1 MLVIVVIL
9 LIFGAVVRRKWGN
22 EAAKREEILRLVA
35 AASDEEAEI
44 AKIQAVDG
52 YDFRPEPPPQLEK
65 RYYCAVCCC
74 PTTTRCAQCKAVRY
88 CSGKCQIIHWR
99 QGHKDD
105 CLPATLLQASQ
116 ESEFVVETATKNQ
129 SQIDFNTEAK
139 FGFDPTQHLGDT
151 GSSSSSSPC
160 FSSSSGSSEISFD
173 ASATTVLELNTPTRP
188 DKLASDS
195 VELTTSHSI
204 SDSDEL
210 DIPSLSPLNS
220 TVSEVNYVPQANKI
234 KRSKAAKPDEGF
246 QTTSIEDRRTCSGAT
261 VLEGFVPQT
270 TESKSFQ
277 SNSSLKTSASMKA
290 QPSSSGKVTKSMY
303 LRGSSNHQV
312 PNVEF
317 RTSKCSKSL
326 RTSSSEDYWK
336 NETQLCKEKET
347 RPMLFRSSE
356 INKVCTKR
364 GSTQNLLSDIEGVQT
379 LSQPTSNTLKTSV
392 RKIVQHFKVPKQSKS
407 YTFDTGKDSA
417 YNHKMIFSPKL
428 FIQLYSCTGLEL
440 HPVGLFNC
448 GNSCYA
454 NAVLQCLAFTRPI
467 ASYLLQGLHSKTCP
481 KRGWCLIC
489 EFEHLIRKGQETNSP
504 LSPVGILSQIQRIGS
519 HLSHGRQEDAH
530 DFLRNVVDTMQSIWL
545 EEACVSGS
553 IAENST
559 LLGQTFGGYLRS
571 KIKCM
576 KCSRRSEQCDR
587 MMDLT
592 VEIDGDINT
601 LEGALAQFTISETL
615 GGDDKYKCSRCK
627 SYEKAKKKLTVIE
640 APNILT
646 IVLKRFRSGNLE
658 KLNKQIQFPEFLNLA
673 PYMSGKSDKYPIYNL
688 YAVVV
693 HSNTMNASY
702 SGHYISYVKDFR
714 GEWFRIDDTR
724 VSRVDLATVLSVE
737 AYILFYSRHTPRGPS
752 LLTNIDVY
760 SDGGKTKRNTEAV
773 SASTIPQKKNWKFKS
788 SSSDWSTESP
798 HDLTDNHIL
807 DYDKWGFRHKKNHI
821 LDSSSD
827 NSSIFSASDAGS
839 YSTDS
844 TKDSSAEDL
853 SGYIFGPR
861 LYGP

>member
-35 AASDEEAEI
+35 AASEEEAEI

-52 YDFRPEPPPQLEK
+52 YDFRPEPPPQQLEK
-65 RYYCAVCCC
+65 KYYCAVCCC

-173 ASATTVLELNTPTRP
+173 ASATKVLESNTPTRP

-195 VELTTSHSI
+195 VELKRSHSI

-220 TVSEVNYVPQANKI
+220 TVSEVNYTPQANKI
-234 KRSKAAKPDEGF
+234 KRTKAAKPDEGF
-246 QTTSIEDRRTCSGAT
+246 QTTSIKDRRTCSGAA
-261 VLEGFVPQT
+261 VLEGFVPHT

-277 SNSSLKTSASMKA
+277 SNSSLKTSSSMKA
-290 QPSSSGKVTKSMY
+290 QPSSST
-303 LRGSSNHQV
+303 H
-312 PNVEF
+312 
-317 RTSKCSKSL
+317 
-326 RTSSSEDYWK
+326 
-336 NETQLCKEKET
+336 LCKEKET
-347 RPMLFRSSE
+347 RPMLSRSSE
-356 INKVCTKR
+356 NNKVCAKM
-364 GSTQNLLSDIEGVQT
+364 GSTQNLLSDSEGVQT

-454 NAVLQCLAFTRPI
+454 NAVLQCLAFTRPV
-467 ASYLLQGLHSKTCP
+467 ASYLLQGLHSKTC
-481 KRGWCLIC
+481 KYLFRGWCLIC

-592 VEIDGDINT
+592 GLLRSSPYLKHLVEMTNT
-601 LEGALAQFTISETL
+601 FH
-615 GGDDKYKCSRCK
+615 CRCK

-646 IVLKRFRSGNLE
+646 IVLKRFRSGNSE
-658 KLNKQIQFPEFLNLA
+658 KLSKPIQFPEFLNLA

-693 HSNTMNASY
+693 HSNTMNAAY

-798 HDLTDNHIL
+798 HDLTNNHIL
-807 DYDKWGFRHKKNHI
+807 DYDKWGFRYKKNHI

-861 LYGP
+861 FYGP